1 MQKTAIQPG
10 RRPYNSRMA
19 MHPRDANIQ
28 SWRIQG
34 LLRLRKQ
41 MGANMTPHEF
51 IEKNV
56 GAELKKQGFSESTCF
71 HVSRQAVD
79 YYKQRSV
86 FSKSALADVLAWAKK
101 KAKELK

>member
-1 MQKTAIQPG
+1 
-10 RRPYNSRMA
+10 MA
-19 MHPRDANIQ
+19 MHPGDANIQ
-28 SWRIQG
+28 RWRIQG

-51 IEKNV
+51 IEKSV
-56 GAELKKQGFSESTCF
+56 GAELKNQGFSESTCF